1 MCGALMLHLRSLTA
15 VLLPAA
21 EYAEGELKNEL
32 GEKHFNKKHPSKAE
46 VWKAILE
53 LKSNQELLQC
63 VQESGRAWNGAD
75 KAANM

>member
-1 MCGALMLHLRSLTA
+1 MRCPDVAPPVAHSSVTT
-15 VLLPAA
+15 AA
-21 EYAEGELKNEL
+21 EYAEGELKKEL

-63 VQESGRAWNGAD
+63 VHESGRAWNGAD